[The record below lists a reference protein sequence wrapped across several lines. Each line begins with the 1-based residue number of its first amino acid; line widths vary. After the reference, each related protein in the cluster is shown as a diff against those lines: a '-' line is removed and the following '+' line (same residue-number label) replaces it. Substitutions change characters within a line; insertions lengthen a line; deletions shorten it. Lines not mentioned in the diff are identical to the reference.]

1 MQKSKPTLQ
10 KASNGESQM
19 TERFTLKEDGIH
31 DKETDRVFQLDK
43 NLLRLLNTLDKML
56 KQYMVKS
63 YAQDQEIQKL
73 LNKEVMRE

>member
-1 MQKSKPTLQ
+1 
-10 KASNGESQM
+10 M
-19 TERFTLKEDGIH
+19 TERFTLKEDGLH

-73 LNKEVMRE
+73 INQLEKIPDSIKDVWLKD